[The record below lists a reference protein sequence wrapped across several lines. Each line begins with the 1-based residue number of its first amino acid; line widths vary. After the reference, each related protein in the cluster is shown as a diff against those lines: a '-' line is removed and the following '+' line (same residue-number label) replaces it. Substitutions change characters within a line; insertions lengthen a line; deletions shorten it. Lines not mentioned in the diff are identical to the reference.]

1 MTPVPLLPTPGLLR
15 KQLLKA
21 TSTDTQCHFQAGGV
35 TLYNS
40 PCVFTQAVIRRL
52 AGMCNSL
59 ELGARENL
67 FGD

>member
-40 PCVFTQAVIRRL
+40 VYSPKTSSEDLLVCAIPL
-52 AGMCNSL
+52 N
-59 ELGARENL
+59 
-67 FGD
+67 